1 VKSAEEIMN
10 MLEAFDLTGSLRDA
24 GELSGVSHH
33 TVGRYVAARE
43 AGALSDRPAARPQL
57 IDEFLPKVEEWIE
70 RSNGKLRA
78 DVAHDKLVAAGYTGS
93 ERTTRRA
100 VAAVKG
106 DYRLGRVRVHRPWV
120 TEPGMWL
127 QYDFGDGPLIDGV
140 KTTLFVAWL
149 AWSRFRV
156 VLPIRDKTA
165 PSVMAAL
172 DVTLRRI
179 GGAPTYL
186 LTDNEKTVTT
196 EHVAGMPV
204 RNPAMVEFARHYGVT
219 VHTCVPADPA
229 SKGGSESSVKIA
241 KADLVPK
248 DTNLLPAYESFTQF
262 EAACEAFCGEVNAR
276 EHRVTRR
283 APNEMLAEERAR
295 LHPIPANPHTVAFG
309 VTRTVPVNTPMVSF
323 EGGQYSV
330 PARLIG
336 QTVWVRVHGRG
347 PDEQVIIVH
356 VEPAG
361 PLEVARYS
369 RATPGSPKID
379 DAHFPPAPAGALGRK
394 PLARNESEAAF
405 LALGAGAR
413 LWLGEAAAAG
423 TTKIRVKMAQ
433 AVTLAKLFEAKDVDW
448 ALGHAAVH
456 ARFAEADLASILDHH
471 ATTAHGPRSRAG
483 EDGSLTQGTAGW
495 AALGTPAAAPLTAV
509 TGVNDGEQEVAP

>member
-33 TVGRYVAARE
+33 TVGRYVQARE
-43 AGALSDRPAARPQL
+43 VGALSDRPEPRAQL
-57 IDEFLPKVEEWIE
+57 IDEFLPKLEEWIE
-70 RSNGKLRA
+70 RSHGKLRA
-78 DVAHDKLVAAGYTGS
+78 DVAHEKLVALGYTGS

-100 VAAVKG
+100 AAGVKR

-127 QYDFGDGPLIDGV
+127 QYDFGDGPVIDGV

-156 VLPIRDKTA
+156 VLAIRDKTG

-172 DVTLRRI
+172 DVTLRRL
-179 GGAPTYL
+179 GGAPTYV

-204 RNPAMVEFARHYGVT
+204 RNPAMVAWSRHYGVT
-219 VHTCVPADPA
+219 IHTCVPADPA
-229 SKGGSESSVKIA
+229 SKGGSESSVKVA

-248 DTNLLPAYESFTQF
+248 ETNLLAAYESFGQL
-262 EAACEAFCGEVNAR
+262 EAACEAFCEQVNAR
-276 EHRVTRR
+276 VHRVTRR
-283 APNEMLAEERAR
+283 APNEMLEQERAR
-295 LHPIPANPHTVAFG
+295 LHPLPASPHTVAFG
-309 VTRTVPVNTPMVSF
+309 MTRTVPATTPMVSF
-323 EGGQYSV
+323 DGGQYSV
-330 PARLIG
+330 PAALIG
-336 QTVWVRVHGRG
+336 QCVWVRVHGRG
-347 PDEQVIIVH
+347 VDEQVVIVH
-356 VEPAG
+356 IGADG
-361 PLEVARYS
+361 PVEVARHS
-369 RATPGSPKID
+369 RAAPGSPKIT
-379 DAHFPPAPAGALGRK
+379 DAHFPPDPAGALERK
-394 PLARNESEAAF
+394 PLARNAAEAEF
-405 LALGAGAR
+405 LAIGDGAR
-413 LWLGEAAAAG
+413 LWLAEAAAAG
-423 TTKIRVKMAQ
+423 AVKIRVKMAQ
-433 AVTLAKLFEAKDVDW
+433 AVTLAKLFNAKDVDW

-471 ATTAHGPRSRAG
+471 HTVEPTGPANQAG

-495 AALGTPAAAPLTAV
+495 AALGAPST
-509 TGVNDGEQEVAP
+509 TGTTDADATR

>member
-57 IDEFLPKVEEWIE
+57 IDELLPKVEEWIE

-78 DVAHDKLVAAGYTGS
+78 DVAHEKLLALGYTGS

-100 VAAVKG
+100 VATVKKN
-106 DYRLGRVRVHRPWV
+106 YRLGRVRVHRPWV

-149 AWSRFRV
+149 AWCRFRV

-172 DVTLRRI
+172 DVTLRRL
-179 GGAPTYL
+179 GGAPTYV

-204 RNPAMVEFARHYGVT
+204 RNPAMVAFSRHYGVT
-219 VHTCVPADPA
+219 IHTCVPADPA

-248 DTNLLPAYESFTQF
+248 DTNLLP
-262 EAACEAFCGEVNAR
+262 GVR
-276 EHRVTRR
+276 ELR
-283 APNEMLAEERAR
+283 
-295 LHPIPANPHTVAFG
+295 
-309 VTRTVPVNTPMVSF
+309 
-323 EGGQYSV
+323 
-330 PARLIG
+330 
-336 QTVWVRVHGRG
+336 
-347 PDEQVIIVH
+347 
-356 VEPAG
+356 
-361 PLEVARYS
+361 
-369 RATPGSPKID
+369 
-379 DAHFPPAPAGALGRK
+379 
-394 PLARNESEAAF
+394 
-405 LALGAGAR
+405 
-413 LWLGEAAAAG
+413 AAG
-423 TTKIRVKMAQ
+423 
-433 AVTLAKLFEAKDVDW
+433 
-448 ALGHAAVH
+448 G
-456 ARFAEADLASILDHH
+456 
-471 ATTAHGPRSRAG
+471 
-483 EDGSLTQGTAGW
+483 
-495 AALGTPAAAPLTAV
+495 
-509 TGVNDGEQEVAP
+509 GV